1 MKKGDGREVTF
12 WKDIPL
18 QLVQNLYKFYKG
30 DLEMFDYSMSK
41 YFEGL
46 GVEFRWQL
54 PSWSWKT
61 IKWRV
66 DHNQLMYRGLS
77 TEVYIIINMVRWQLT
92 YIDHN

>member
-46 GVEFRWQL
+46 GVEFR
-54 PSWSWKT
+54 
-61 IKWRV
+61 
-66 DHNQLMYRGLS
+66 
-77 TEVYIIINMVRWQLT
+77 
-92 YIDHN
+92 